1 MFSPRNIRQVPPL
14 NPKHRL
20 AVLLPVYSNELR
32 ASVAELNSDQ
42 PPARRIR
49 SVHLLGL
56 IFIFGV
62 SAFAADT
69 QVGADQPSILKTILI
84 WTPLLIKGFGFNI
97 LISFMSMAIGTVIGA
112 CLGILQISLLPP
124 IRLSSRILTQF
135 FRNSPWLVLL
145 FYCMFMLPFEINIGG
160 LRIPFPDWIKAVIGL
175 SLPVMANVSEIVRG
189 AVNSIPSGQWEASES
204 LAFTRRQQ
212 IWLIILP
219 QCYKRMLPPW
229 MNLYAI
235 LTMATVLASI
245 VGVEEVMTLAGQVL
259 AADGRPEL
267 LVPIY
272 SFVLV
277 WFFVYCYPIARW
289 TVRLERKYTVK
300 S

>member
-1 MFSPRNIRQVPPL
+1 MFRRNPKRRPRQV
-14 NPKHRL
+14 NPRHRL
-20 AVLLPVYSNELR
+20 AVLLPTRPGVTGASNADQKFSQLSSGRLR
-32 ASVAELNSDQ
+32 V
-42 PPARRIR
+42 I
-49 SVHLLGL
+49 HLLWLFL
-56 IFIFGV
+56 IFGA
-62 SAFAADT
+62 SAF
-69 QVGADQPSILKTILI
+69 GAGAQNGTDQPSIVMTILA
-84 WTPLLIKGFGFNI
+84 WTPLLLKGFGFNI
-97 LISFMSMAIGTVIGA
+97 LISFMSMAFGTAIGSV
-112 CLGILQISLLPP
+112 LGVLQISLLPP
-124 IRLSSRILTQF
+124 VRFSSRILTQF

-145 FYCMFMLPFEINIGG
+145 FYCMFMLPFEITVGG

-175 SLPVMANVSEIVRG
+175 SLPVMANVAEIVRG
-189 AVNSIPSGQWEASES
+189 AINSIPSGQWEASES

-212 IWLIILP
+212 IWLIIMP

-272 SFVLV
+272 SFVLL
-277 WFFVYCYPIARW
+277 WFFAYCYPIARW
-289 TVRLERKYTVK
+289 TIRLERKFVLNT
-300 S
+300 

>member
-1 MFSPRNIRQVPPL
+1 
-14 NPKHRL
+14 
-20 AVLLPVYSNELR
+20 VLLPAGNNEVQ
-32 ASVAELNSDQ
+32 ASVARELNSDQ
-42 PPARRIR
+42 PPLGRIR
-49 SVHLLGL
+49 TVHVLGL
-56 IFIFGV
+56 ILVFVV
-62 SAFAADT
+62 SVYAAET
-69 QVGADQPSILKTILI
+69 QGGAGQPSILNTILA

-97 LISFMSMAIGTVIGA
+97 LISFMSMAIGTVVGA
-112 CLGILQISLLPP
+112 FLGVLQISLLPP
-124 IRLSSRILTQF
+124 IRLSSRLLTQF

-145 FYCMFMLPFEINIGG
+145 FYCMFMLPFEITIGG

-175 SLPVMANVSEIVRG
+175 SLPVMANISEIVRG

-289 TVRLERKYTVK
+289 TIRLERKYAVK

>member
-1 MFSPRNIRQVPPL
+1 MFTTRNKRYMPAL
-14 NPKHRL
+14 KPKHRL
-20 AVLLPVYSNELR
+20 AVLLPVCNDGEKK
-32 ASVAELNSDQ
+32 AAAEPNIAQ
-42 PPARRIR
+42 PSARRIR
-49 SVHLLGL
+49 GVHLLGL
-56 IFIFGV
+56 LFVFSI
-62 SAFAADT
+62 SALATET
-69 QVGADQPSILKTILI
+69 QSGADQPSILNTILI
-84 WTPLLIKGFGFNI
+84 WTPLLLKGFGFNI

-112 CLGILQISLLPP
+112 GLGVLQISLLPP
-124 IRLSSRILTQF
+124 IRLSSRVLTQF

-145 FYCMFMLPFEINIGG
+145 FYCMFMLPFEITIGG

-189 AVNSIPSGQWEASES
+189 AINSIPSGQWEASES
-204 LAFTRRQQ
+204 LAFNRRQQ

-277 WFFVYCYPIARW
+277 WFFIYCYPIARW
-289 TVRLERKYTVK
+289 TIRLEKKYAVK
-300 S
+300 N